1 MKDKVELINLK
12 ILYKKNKQSMLTP
25 DGEYF
30 EKVNPDKK
38 LVVGIDEDR
47 VLEVDHIGS
56 GVIPVQ
62 ATNDDQLIDMW
73 PPA

>member
-1 MKDKVELINLK
+1 MF
-12 ILYKKNKQSMLTP
+12 TP

-62 ATNDDQLIDMW
+62 ATNHEIQPTRSCLFW
-73 PPA
+73 VN